1 MEKNTYLNSTG
12 GGTTAPQ
19 GGSGTGDLIAMGV
32 QVITGLVAG
41 SIDAKKNRELQEKLA
56 KLSLKQQKELEE
68 KMLATQSELERL
80 NIMYKTFAVLENQK
94 LLDSRKGKQLT
105 LLAVLGGGVL
115 VLTALAIFYKI
126 TEEEKE
132 QRRRNS
138 EIVETDVEVISLVNQ
153 SLGKCGNQGGIQTT
167 DYNPCRMVM
176 KGKTY
181 FADIQRNGNAR
192 LKLGN
197 KLIFNLQKENYQR
210 VSDDKEAKLGFG
222 DPIKNK
228 KWIVYG
234 LIAVAGYLAYKKFKK

>member
-115 VLTALAIFYKI
+115 VLTALAIFYK
-126 TEEEKE
+126 KK
-132 QRRRNS
+132 
-138 EIVETDVEVISLVNQ
+138 LM
-153 SLGKCGNQGGIQTT
+153 L
-167 DYNPCRMVM
+167 
-176 KGKTY
+176 
-181 FADIQRNGNAR
+181 R
-192 LKLGN
+192 L
-197 KLIFNLQKENYQR
+197 FH
-210 VSDDKEAKLGFG
+210 
-222 DPIKNK
+222 
-228 KWIVYG
+228 
-234 LIAVAGYLAYKKFKK
+234 

>member
-1 MEKNTYLNSTG
+1 MEKNTYLNSAG

-41 SIDAKKNRELQEKLA
+41 SISAKKNRELQEKLA

-115 VLTALAIFYKI
+115 VLVGMAIFYKR
-126 TEEEKE
+126 K
-132 QRRRNS
+132 
-138 EIVETDVEVISLVNQ
+138 
-153 SLGKCGNQGGIQTT
+153 
-167 DYNPCRMVM
+167 
-176 KGKTY
+176 
-181 FADIQRNGNAR
+181 
-192 LKLGN
+192 
-197 KLIFNLQKENYQR
+197 
-210 VSDDKEAKLGFG
+210 
-222 DPIKNK
+222 
-228 KWIVYG
+228 
-234 LIAVAGYLAYKKFKK
+234 